1 MLRDHYGMPLV
12 QTEKI
17 LTRQVAKATAT
28 ELDLRILG
36 LIPSNPALADAH
48 TAQEDQ
54 RPRSPARG
62 MLPDSDVANVG
73 FGKSRP
79 SSHFLYVG
87 AEGRKPAREN
97 GPKSGLNWPGG
108 LNSGQRRAHVH
119 VVRLARLSFDRPD

>member
-54 RPRSPARG
+54 RPRT
-62 MLPDSDVANVG
+62 
-73 FGKSRP
+73 P
-79 SSHFLYVG
+79 S
-87 AEGRKPAREN
+87 E
-97 GPKSGLNWPGG
+97 SGTWH
-108 LNSGQRRAHVH
+108 A
-119 VVRLARLSFDRPD
+119 ARLGRRQRGVW